1 VYTVAQLATSPLRF
15 KFNPQA
21 KSKTPPM
28 DSYINSNELHHTSAE
43 HTHDEEG
50 NKMFG
55 FIVFLLSESVIFLSF
70 FAGYAIYKTTTPNWL
85 PAGVSGLEVKEPT
98 INTIIL
104 VASSFVIYLA
114 ERALQRHDLVKF
126 RLFLL
131 TTMAMGTY
139 FLVGQAIEWNGLDF
153 GFTTG
158 VFGGTFYLLTGFHGL
173 HVFTGILLQSIIL
186 VRSFIPGNYDT
197 GHFGVNATSL
207 FWHFVD
213 VIWIILFIL
222 IYVWQ

>member
-1 VYTVAQLATSPLRF
+1 
-15 KFNPQA
+15 
-21 KSKTPPM
+21 M
-28 DSYINSNELHHTSAE
+28 DSYIVSDDLQQHLHQTGGE
-43 HTHDEEG
+43 HSHDEEG

-70 FAGYAIYKTTTPNWL
+70 FAGYIIYKITTPNWL
-85 PAGVSGLEVKEPT
+85 PAGVSGLEIKEPA
-98 INTIIL
+98 INTVIL

-114 ERALQRHDLVKF
+114 ERALQRHNLWGF

-131 TTMAMGTY
+131 ATMAMGSY
-139 FLVGQAIEWNGLDF
+139 FLFGQAVEWSHLAF

-158 VFGGTFYLLTGFHGL
+158 TFGGMFYLLTGFHGL
-173 HVFTGILLQSIIL
+173 HVFTGILLQLIIL
-186 VRSFIPGNYDT
+186 VRSFIPGNYDS
-197 GHFGVNATSL
+197 GHYGVNATSL

-213 VIWIILFIL
+213 VIWIVLFIL